1 MWVTN
6 LSLKKRMSFTYKNN
20 FINIL
25 LFYNYQ
31 LIRYLTIFKITFI
44 KSLVHKKQVL
54 LIVKKLKKR

>member
-6 LSLKKRMSFTYKNN
+6 LNLKTRMSFTYKNN

-31 LIRYLTIFKITFI
+31 INRYLTDYKNSFI
-44 KSLVHKKQVL
+44 KSLV
-54 LIVKKLKKR
+54 

>member
-31 LIRYLTIFKITFI
+31 LIRHLTIFKITFI